1 MNNFLYFQ
9 NSLDQN
15 QFHILHNILIQWKEE
30 VNEIS
35 RAYVTE
41 YWFDDVE
48 QDVID
53 LLKNDEWETVPL
65 GINETV

>member
-1 MNNFLYFQ
+1 MME
-9 NSLDQN
+9 
-15 QFHILHNILIQWKEE
+15 EE

-48 QDVID
+48 QDIID
-53 LLKNDEWETVPL
+53 LLKNDEWETVPF
-65 GINETV
+65 GK